1 MSSVYT
7 GRSLPHTWCPER
19 QLFGILNVH
28 AMLQLGFE
36 VRGLAYG
43 YIGVWTANSL
53 TLDDFY
59 WLLL

>member
-1 MSSVYT
+1 M
-7 GRSLPHTWCPER
+7 R
-19 QLFGILNVH
+19 QLFGILNAH

-43 YIGVWTANSL
+43 YIGVQTADSL
-53 TLDDFY
+53 TLDGFY